1 MLGEGYSRPAAGRDT
16 HVHTAIGRWR
26 DSLIGAAAARAL
38 LSVTPGADGVITVV
52 RPLAG
57 EVIAR
62 LAAGSSLTL
71 RPREGGGNG
80 AASRPG
86 PGVLHTDLDPTS
98 LAVTARQLTLRPGP
112 DDPGGGEGALYLAAG
127 ALTWAGEDQAPRTSP
142 LLLVPVR
149 LTAAGD
155 GDLPVLAPAADG
167 PLVNPALARELARY
181 RVALPA
187 VHDLDEVGLA
197 RLLEAA
203 VEAAAAREG
212 WRVNSTLLLSWF
224 PFPSAATYRDLLD
237 HEDLAAA
244 HPAVRALTGSA
255 AAGPDRAFARPA
267 TGPDIG
273 GWAVP
278 EAAPLILAADS
289 AQRACAAAV
298 LAGRPLVMEGAAG
311 TGKRQTV
318 ANLIGA
324 VLHAGRTVLLISP
337 DTGAAG
343 AVSERLTRAGLG
355 PYLLEL
361 GSQAS
366 ASAELAAELA
376 AALDTPPT
384 APAAGPD
391 AARLAQFSA
400 YASAMK
406 RPRPPL
412 GYSLHDV
419 IGMVASLGDLP
430 AAPAGGPPP
439 ASLTAATFGEIRQA
453 AAALAAAWRPAAQ
466 GRSFPWRGVTA
477 RGSQDDQ
484 LYRAASALEELAGMV
499 RVNQALADVTG
510 LTRPSGAPALAA
522 LLDHLWGWPEGMP
535 DEWLTV
541 DTLDAVEVA
550 VTQIAGALTAISAR
564 ESQAAQAAGGDW
576 RTIPRPDALPAADTR
591 ALAALTP
598 AGVDPADLT
607 AGQISGLARS
617 FSAAADLLDKRLG
630 TLANLASM
638 LGMPAPVTF
647 SDAADL
653 LTLAHL
659 AEEADRPDRSWLSI
673 PGQQA
678 AYEAGRTLY
687 EAHRALAAAA
697 ADAGAYYTPGALE
710 HDVATLAQ
718 RLGQEHNRLSRL
730 SGDYRTDRRTVALF
744 TREGV
749 PPEAALEHLALAA
762 AWQHAA
768 RNLAAAEARH
778 GALLGPYYA
787 GRVTD
792 FDRLGRALTHAATAV
807 RSARGHDLSRAAEHI
822 SRDAVPKPVIT
833 ATAAEIRQDLAA
845 WQASLA
851 PAPAV
856 APRPELMNGQ
866 ITAAADWLRAHLAP
880 LHMATAFTERMS
892 EAAGRTLTFG
902 QARQVVALR
911 EAADTAHAELTSR
924 DTVFADLCG
933 RLYAGTQTDIAALS
947 AALEWAR
954 SLRAMI
960 TGGPGPLTPA
970 HLKAAESAV
979 PAAGLARATAAW
991 QAACA
996 SLADAFGPE
1005 RRRDLAAELDDYEDG
1020 TAILEAMFNDTTGRD
1035 EWHAYQAARASLAAF
1050 GLAETAGFCAA
1061 QHVAAARVPQV
1072 IEGAV
1077 LLAWAE
1083 YQLRTAPDLAA
1094 LRAVDRDTL
1103 LRDYRQLDAAGRS
1116 AAAGDIV
1123 RACLGR
1129 RQHSDSGETGLIRR
1143 EAAKTA
1149 VPATAG
1155 APRELSVSGLSV
1167 SGPGLGGRP
1176 ALAGVTEAASE
1187 EPGTPQ
1193 PSMPVPEFLGRVSRT
1208 VQALKPCFVMPPSAV
1223 SRYLPADLHFDVV
1236 VIGDADQLSPAEAA
1250 ACLYRGSTAVLVTQ
1264 PAGPAG
1270 PGAPAGPVP
1279 AAAAASGVYEHISLG
1294 WRYKPGD

>member
-16 HVHTAIGRWR
+16 HVHTVIGRWR
-26 DSLIGAAAARAL
+26 DSLIDAAAARAL
-38 LSVTPGADGVITVV
+38 LSVTPGADGVITIV
-52 RPLAG
+52 RPPAV

-62 LAAGSSLTL
+62 LAAGSAFTL
-71 RPREGGGNG
+71 RPRADGLDG
-80 AASRPG
+80 AAPRPG
-86 PGVLHTDLDPTS
+86 PGVLDTDLDPTS

-127 ALTWAGEDQAPRTSP
+127 TLTWAGEDQARRTSP

-167 PLVNPALARELARY
+167 PLVNPALAREMARY
-181 RVALPA
+181 RVGLPP
-187 VHDLDEVGLA
+187 VRDLDEVALA
-197 RLLEAA
+197 GLLEAA
-203 VEAAAAREG
+203 VEAASAREG
-212 WRVNSTLLLSWF
+212 WRVGGTLLLSWF
-224 PFPSAATYRDLLD
+224 PFPRGATYRDLLD
-237 HEDLAAA
+237 HEELAAA
-244 HPAVRALTGSA
+244 HPAVRALAADGPTGPGQAFSRPA
-255 AAGPDRAFARPA
+255 AAPQ
-267 TGPDIG
+267 IG
-273 GWAVP
+273 GWAAP

-289 AQRACAAAV
+289 SQRACVAAA
-298 LAGRPLVMEGAAG
+298 LAGRPLLMEGAAG

-318 ANLIGA
+318 ANMIGA
-324 VLHAGRTVLLISP
+324 VLHAGQTVLLISP
-337 DTGAAG
+337 DAAGG
-343 AVSERLTRAGLG
+343 AVSERLNRAGLG

-361 GSQAS
+361 GAQAA
-366 ASAELAAELA
+366 ASAEVAAELA
-376 AALDTPPT
+376 AALDAPPA
-384 APAAGPD
+384 APAPDGPEAD
-391 AARLAQFSA
+391 AERQRLSQFSA
-400 YASAMK
+400 HASAMK
-406 RPRPPL
+406 RSRPPL

-419 IGMVASLGDLP
+419 IGMAASVRDLP
-430 AAPAGGPPP
+430 AAPAGGPAP
-439 ASLTAATFGEIRQA
+439 ASLTAAVFGEIRQA
-453 AAALAAAWRPAAQ
+453 AAALAAAWRPAAE

-477 RGSQDDQ
+477 RGSQDDR
-484 LYRAASALEELAGMV
+484 LYQAASALEELAGMV

-550 VTQIAGALTAISAR
+550 VTQLAAALTAISAR
-564 ESQAAQAAGGDW
+564 EGQAAKAAGGDW

-591 ALAALTP
+591 ALASLSPPGA
-598 AGVDPADLT
+598 DPAELT
-607 AGQISGLARS
+607 AGQIGGLART

-659 AEEADRPDRSWLSI
+659 AEEPDRPERSWLSI

-687 EAHRALAAAA
+687 EAHRVLAAAA
-697 ADAGAYYTPGALE
+697 AAASAYYTPEALQ
-710 HDVATLAQ
+710 HDVAALAQ

-749 PPEAALEHLALAA
+749 PPETALEHLALAA

-768 RNLAAAEARH
+768 QGLAAAEARH
-778 GALLGPYYA
+778 AALLGPYYSGQA
-787 GRVTD
+787 TD

-807 RSARGHDLSRAAEHI
+807 RAARGHDLSRAAEHI
-822 SRDAVPKPVIT
+822 SRETAPKPVIT

-856 APRPELMNGQ
+856 APRPELMNGG

-880 LHMATAFTERMS
+880 LHTASAFSERMS
-892 EAAGRTLTFG
+892 EAAGRQLTFG
-902 QARQVVALR
+902 QARQLVALR
-911 EAADTAHAELTSR
+911 EAADAAHAELTSR
-924 DTVFADLCG
+924 DAVFAELCG
-933 RLYAGTQTDIAALS
+933 RLYAGTQTDVAALS

-954 SLRAMI
+954 GLRAMI

-979 PAAGLARATAAW
+979 PAAGLAEAAAAW

-1005 RRRDLAAELDDYEDG
+1005 RRHALAAELDDYEDG
-1020 TAILEAMFNDTTGRD
+1020 TAVLEAMFNDTTGRD

-1050 GLAETAGFCAA
+1050 GLTEAADFCVA
-1061 QHVAAARVPQV
+1061 QHVPAARVPQV

-1077 LLAWAE
+1077 LQGWAE

-1094 LRAVDRDTL
+1094 FRAVDRGSL
-1103 LRDYRQLDAAGRS
+1103 LRDYQELDAALLS
-1116 AAAGDIV
+1116 AAAGEIA
-1123 RACLGR
+1123 RACNAR
-1129 RQHSDSGETGLIRR
+1129 RGHSDSGETALIRR
-1143 EAAKTA
+1143 EAGKAA
-1149 VPATAG
+1149 VPAAAG
-1155 APRELSVSGLSV
+1155 SPR
-1167 SGPGLGGRP
+1167 GPGLPGRHGLAGMAEGAAEPDTGEAGTAQP
-1176 ALAGVTEAASE
+1176 ALPLRELLQRAG
-1187 EPGTPQ
+1187 
-1193 PSMPVPEFLGRVSRT
+1193 RT
-1208 VQALKPCFVMPPSAV
+1208 VQALKPCFVMPPHAV
-1223 SRYLPADLHFDVV
+1223 SRYVPADLRFDVV
-1236 VIGDADQLSPAEAA
+1236 IIGDADQLTPAEAA
-1250 ACLYRGSTAVLVTQ
+1250 ACLYRGSTAVLVTE

-1270 PGAPAGPVP
+1270 PAGPVP
-1279 AAAAASGVYEHISLG
+1279 AAAAASGVYEHISLS
-1294 WRYKPGD
+1294 WRYQSGD